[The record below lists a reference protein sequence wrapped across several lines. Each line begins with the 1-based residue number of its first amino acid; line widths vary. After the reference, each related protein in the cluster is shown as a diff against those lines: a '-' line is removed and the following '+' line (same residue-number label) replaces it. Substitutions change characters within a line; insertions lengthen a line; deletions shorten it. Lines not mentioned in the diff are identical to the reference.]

1 MTDAT
6 ETTTPATPTWDGH
19 NVIAVSFEDDR
30 NAYNAMTALKQLDGQ
45 ERVGVREAV
54 VAVRGDDGQLVAK
67 DSVGPT
73 GLQGMQG
80 AAGGGLLGLL
90 LGVIGGPLGVLVG
103 GTYGLMVGSLF
114 DLYDLDESE
123 SALGAISASV
133 RLDHTALLAVV
144 DEQSPE
150 VVDIAMSGLG
160 GTVIRRPV
168 ADVEAEIAAAE
179 EAERHAKAEAR
190 KELVKGRQERNK
202 AAVDAKVQAL
212 KGKLRDAQSAR
223 PGQHDQATEP
233 ERAATAG

>member
-6 ETTTPATPTWDGH
+6 DSTTPATPVWDGH

-30 NAYNAMTALKQLDGQ
+30 NAYNAMTALKELDGQ
-45 ERVGVREAV
+45 RRIGVREAV
-54 VAVRGDDGQLVAK
+54 VAERGDDGQLVAK

-73 GLQGMQG
+73 GMLG

-114 DLYDLDESE
+114 DLYELGESD
-123 SALGAISASV
+123 SALGAISASA

-150 VVDIAMSGLG
+150 VVDIAMSDLG
-160 GTVIRRPV
+160 GTVVRRSV
-168 ADVEAEIAAAE
+168 AEVEAEIAAAE
-179 EAERHAKAEAR
+179 EAERRAKMEAR
-190 KELVKGRQERNK
+190 KELIQGRRERDK
-202 AAVDAKVQAL
+202 AAVDAKIKEL
-212 KGKLRDAQSAR
+212 KGKVRHEAPAGSASR
-223 PGQHDQATEP
+223 G
-233 ERAATAG
+233 